1 MINNLVTI
9 IIVLAGAFTAGLALL
24 PVLIKL
30 SLRFGFTDAPNHRK
44 VHKRPMPVIGGIA
57 VIMIS
62 CCSALISSDIRFF
75 ISNHKVIA
83 IALITLGV
91 VGIVDDKIGMSAKV
105 RFVIQLASSFAIAYA
120 GTRIHSLYGFMGIG
134 VLPLFFQYALTIILV
149 TGITNSFNLMD
160 GIDGLAGVIAS
171 INIFIL
177 AAIATFQQFYSL
189 ALILVVILG
198 SILAFIKFNWSPA
211 KTFMGDAG
219 SLFLGFVM
227 SVIAIKLINESFI
240 GEIYSTSYNPLVTLF
255 TACFMIPVIDTVRVF
270 AMRIRSGRSPFSAD
284 KTHLHHKLLQHF
296 MIHKAATR
304 KIGVLHISI
313 ILLTLVVQNSLNIS
327 VVIIL
332 QALIV
337 FFYTNMVNFAQS
349 YSRWYRE
356 IKRMEHS
363 N

>member
-1 MINNLVTI
+1 MINDLATI
-9 IIVLAGAFTAGLALL
+9 IITLAGAFIAGLALL
-24 PVLIKL
+24 PLLIKF

-44 VHKRPMPVIGGIA
+44 VHKKPIPVIGGIA
-57 VIMIS
+57 VI
-62 CCSALISSDIRFF
+62 LITSSSVLLSTDIRLF
-75 ISNHKVIA
+75 ILNHRVIA
-83 IALITLGV
+83 IALISLGI
-91 VGIVDDKIGMSAKV
+91 VGIVDDKIGMSAKL
-105 RFVIQLASSFAIAYA
+105 RFLIQLTSSFAIAYA
-120 GTRIHSLYGFMGIG
+120 GTRIQSLYGFMGIG
-134 VLPLFFQYALTIILV
+134 VLPIFVQYALTIILV

-171 INIFIL
+171 VNIFIL
-177 AAIATFQQFYSL
+177 AAIATMQHFYSL

-198 SILAFIKFNWSPA
+198 SLLAFIKFNWSPA

-227 SVIAIKLINESFI
+227 SVIAIKLINESFT
-240 GEIYSTSYNPLVTLF
+240 GELYSKSYNPLVTIF
-255 TACFMIPVIDTVRVF
+255 SACFMIPVIDTVRVF

-304 KIGVLHISI
+304 KIVILHISI
-313 ILLTLVVQNSLNIS
+313 ILLTLIVQNTLNIS
-327 VVIIL
+327 IIILL

-337 FFYTNMVNFAQS
+337 FSYTNILNFAQY